1 MDLSSFCNRQHQP
14 GKHESLF
21 FLALD
26 AASEAPQAGT
36 QGQPD
41 RLSAI
46 RGANPHHLAAQQGDS
61 LVIKTAPLAWFD
73 DSQDGQKLEK

>member
-1 MDLSSFCNRQHQP
+1 M
-14 GKHESLF
+14 KAF

-61 LVIKTAPLAWFD
+61 LVTKTAPLAWFD